1 MHRSGNSRLRRL
13 LPPGDCG
20 RWTSSQTVR
29 WLLLL
34 VIAAIVGALAYA
46 HFPEHDLAADARADR
61 VVVLKSE
68 RKLILMNGDRQLKE
82 YRIALGRNPVGPKTQ
97 EGDGRTPEG
106 HYVIDYR
113 KADSS
118 FHRALHISYPSPDD
132 AAQAGARGLNPGG
145 LIMVHGIR
153 NGLGVVGRLHRIADW
168 TNGCIA
174 VTNAEIEEIWRTV
187 PDGTPIE
194 IRA

>member
-1 MHRSGNSRLRRL
+1 MA
-13 LPPGDCG
+13 
-20 RWTSSQTVR
+20 
-29 WLLLL
+29 
-34 VIAAIVGALAYA
+34 IAAIVGTVAYA
-46 HFPEHDLAADARADR
+46 HFPEHDLAVGTLADR
-61 VVVLKSE
+61 IVVLKSE
-68 RKLILMNGDRQLKE
+68 RKLILMNGDRPLKE
-82 YRIALGRNPVGPKTQ
+82 YRIALGRDPVGPKTA

-118 FHRALHISYPSPDD
+118 FHRALHISYPSAADT
-132 AAQAGARGLNPGG
+132 AQAGARGVNPGG

-153 NGLGVVGRLHRIADW
+153 NGLGLMGRLHRIADW